1 MKIVQTCGMRDQIR
15 NDGIVAL
22 LAAVVLMGVG
32 PAKAGESPRLF
43 LHQKYVE
50 ETQRITE
57 LPIDNILDMFAWV
70 LGNLPERVKVYPTEN
85 YYYFRFMHN
94 GQNYAGNIRLNSR
107 DRDGGT
113 VHFAYFEDMQEY
125 RVDPPMQYRPLD
137 QTAGVKVEKV
147 DKLSYRVS
155 FRDKSVLFELNDL
168 SNVKPPPD
176 AMTAEEIYIGPVFDN
191 SAIRF
196 FLVFNERLK
205 IFHYILDET
214 VKVNDDFFPIAETDR
229 IVIGK
234 RTGFAFY
241 RDPRVNRKFLI
252 GVFEPS
258 ARINNYFDGPF
269 DQLPDNFIEGDLLQ
283 KALIESQPLLEGK
296 IGRLGHFDD
305 GSRVAITPYGYYRT
319 PSDLLMFHTCAT
331 DTNVPSELY
340 YACFAMDWDWSD
352 NPGLVAYKRMI
363 NAAAP
368 NTVPAEG
375 TATRTGT
382 AGTETPAAHN

>member
-1 MKIVQTCGMRDQIR
+1 MRDQIR

-94 GQNYAGNIRLNSR
+94 GQNYAGNIRLDSR

-168 SNVKPPPD
+168 SNVKPPPN
-176 AMTAEEIYIGPVFDN
+176 AMTAEEIYIGPVFD
-191 SAIRF
+191 
-196 FLVFNERLK
+196 
-205 IFHYILDET
+205 
-214 VKVNDDFFPIAETDR
+214 DF
-229 IVIGK
+229 
-234 RTGFAFY
+234 
-241 RDPRVNRKFLI
+241 RDQVLSGLQRAAQN
-252 GVFEPS
+252 
-258 ARINNYFDGPF
+258 
-269 DQLPDNFIEGDLLQ
+269 LPLHSRRNGEGQ
-283 KALIESQPLLEGK
+283 
-296 IGRLGHFDD
+296 R
-305 GSRVAITPYGYYRT
+305 
-319 PSDLLMFHTCAT
+319 
-331 DTNVPSELY
+331 
-340 YACFAMDWDWSD
+340 
-352 NPGLVAYKRMI
+352 
-363 NAAAP
+363 
-368 NTVPAEG
+368 
-375 TATRTGT
+375 
-382 AGTETPAAHN
+382 

>member
-1 MKIVQTCGMRDQIR
+1 MKTAQTYGNRDRIR
-15 NDGIVAL
+15 LDGI
-22 LAAVVLMGVG
+22 AAVLMAAVLAGVG
-32 PAKAGESPRLF
+32 PARAGESPRLF
-43 LHQKYVE
+43 LHQNYVE
-50 ETQRITE
+50 ETQRTTD
-57 LPIDNILDMFAWV
+57 LPVDNILDMFAWV
-70 LGNLPERVKVYPTEN
+70 LGNLPERVNVYPTEN

-94 GQNYAGNIRLNSR
+94 GQNYAGNIRLDAR
-107 DRDGGT
+107 DRDEGK

-147 DKLSYRVS
+147 EKLRYRIS

-168 SNVKPPPD
+168 SNVRPPPN
-176 AMTAEEIYIGPVFDN
+176 AMTADEIYIGPVFDD

-196 FLVFNERLK
+196 FLVFNQRLK
-205 IFHYILDET
+205 IFHYVLDET
-214 VKVNDDFFPIAETDR
+214 VKVNDDFFSMPETDS
-229 IVIGK
+229 IMIGK

-241 RDPRVNRKFLI
+241 RDPRRNREILI

-269 DQLPDNFIEGDLLQ
+269 DQLPDNFIEGDVLQ
-283 KALIESQPLLEGK
+283 RALIESQPLLEGK

-319 PSDLLMFHTCAT
+319 PSDLLIFHTCAT
-331 DTNVPSELY
+331 DSNVPAELY
-340 YACFAMDWDWSD
+340 YACFVMDWTSD
-352 NPGLVAYKRMI
+352 DPGLVAYKRMI

-368 NTVPAEG
+368 NAAPAEG
-375 TATRTGT
+375 TAARTGT
-382 AGTETPAAHN
+382 SGAETPAAHN